1 MNNVVINFISSPCS
15 GKSTMASLL
24 YAELKMMHLNAEYV
38 QEIAKKK
45 IYEKKFDEL
54 NNQYNISKEQ
64 YDIIKAVSTQVKYTI
79 TDSGIMVNLFYNKF
93 YENNICNV
101 EKVEKIFKE
110 KLSEFNNINIFLER
124 NEDHP
129 YQNEGRVH
137 TKDQSKQISK
147 KMEEMLLQYNLPYK
161 KFVSHR
167 DNIKDIIN
175 YIFECEKSFKS

>member
-45 IYEKKFDEL
+45 IYEKKFEEL

-64 YDIIKAVSTQVKYTI
+64 YDIIKAVSKQVKYTI

-93 YENNICNV
+93 YENNVCNV
-101 EKVEKIFKE
+101 EKVERIFKE
-110 KLSEFNNINIFLER
+110 KLNEFNNINIFLER
-124 NEDHP
+124 NEEYL

-137 TKDQSKQISK
+137 TQEQSNEISK
-147 KMEEMLLQYNLPYK
+147 KMEQMLIEYKLPYK
-161 KFVSHR
+161 KFISKR
-167 DNIKDIIN
+167 ENITNIIN
-175 YIFECEKSFKS
+175 YIFEMETTFKS